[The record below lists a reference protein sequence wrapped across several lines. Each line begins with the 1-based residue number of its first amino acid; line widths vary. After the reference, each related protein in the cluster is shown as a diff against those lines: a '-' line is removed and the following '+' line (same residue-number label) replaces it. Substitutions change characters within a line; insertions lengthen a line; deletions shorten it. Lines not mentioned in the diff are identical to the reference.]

1 MEDNGCLKSIIQVVA
16 FWIGMFIGVAIIK
29 HTLAAIAGGIIA
41 VVSVNKLWKNYE
53 EDKAREKRERE
64 QREQE
69 EQRRRWAEEARER
82 KRKEAIELARKY
94 PEATKH
100 YFSKFWGINKATI
113 YDSDITY
120 DRAERL
126 LSCKYSYEED
136 EIKFNPVLRAKVE
149 AKKEEERRRQEALRE
164 AKRREEERR
173 RREEELARQR
183 KEEEKRNLVNTLPAC
198 VSSWNSHSNST
209 LKHKYFYDYYTY
221 AVYKDNATS
230 SMWNTWRTV
239 WHFKNDPDK
248 NVSSYEHDSAL
259 QTVTYLVENE
269 LRSTF
274 GSKTEYLTLVCL
286 TASTQQKTE
295 LRFKDFAEKVCNDL
309 NMTNGYPYIR
319 VVEDGGAK
327 HDGGDGC
334 RTVSHD
340 RYFFQGK
347 YVVLFDDVR
356 TTGRSIEQERRIL
369 ESLGAKVICAITIA
383 QTTH

>member
-16 FWIGMFIGVAIIK
+16 FWIGMFIGAAIIK
-29 HTLAAIAGGIIA
+29 HAVAAIAGGIIA
-41 VVSVNKLWKNYE
+41 VVVVNNLWKSYE
-53 EDKAREKRERE
+53 EDKARERRERE
-64 QREQE
+64 QRIQE
-69 EQRRRWAEEARER
+69 SQRLRWAEEARER

-100 YFSKFWGINKATI
+100 YFSKFWGINKSTI
-113 YDSDITY
+113 YDLDITC
-120 DRAERL
+120 DRAEKL

-136 EIKFNPVLRAKVE
+136 EIKFNPVFRAKVE
-149 AKKEEERRRQEALRE
+149 AK
-164 AKRREEERR
+164 
-173 RREEELARQR
+173 

-198 VSSWNSHSNST
+198 VSSWISHSSST

-248 NVSSYEHDSAL
+248 NVSSYEHDSAF
-259 QTVTYLVENE
+259 QTVTRLVENE

-286 TASTQQKTE
+286 TASTQRKTE

-309 NMTNGYPYIR
+309 NMTNAYSHIR
-319 VVEDGGAK
+319 VVEDGGAR

-340 RYFFQGK
+340 RYFFNGK

-356 TTGRSIEQERRIL
+356 TTGRSLEQERRIL

>member
-1 MEDNGCLKSIIQVVA
+1 M
-16 FWIGMFIGVAIIK
+16 
-29 HTLAAIAGGIIA
+29 
-41 VVSVNKLWKNYE
+41 
-53 EDKAREKRERE
+53 
-64 QREQE
+64 
-69 EQRRRWAEEARER
+69 
-82 KRKEAIELARKY
+82 
-94 PEATKH
+94 
-100 YFSKFWGINKATI
+100 
-113 YDSDITY
+113 
-120 DRAERL
+120 
-126 LSCKYSYEED
+126 
-136 EIKFNPVLRAKVE
+136 
-149 AKKEEERRRQEALRE
+149 
-164 AKRREEERR
+164 
-173 RREEELARQR
+173 
-183 KEEEKRNLVNTLPAC
+183 
-198 VSSWNSHSNST
+198 SSWISHSSST

-248 NVSSYEHDSAL
+248 NVSSYEHDSAF
-259 QTVTYLVENE
+259 QTVTRLVENE

-286 TASTQQKTE
+286 TASTQRKTE

-309 NMTNGYPYIR
+309 NMTNAYSHIR
-319 VVEDGGAK
+319 VVEDGGAR

-340 RYFFQGK
+340 RYFFNGK

-356 TTGRSIEQERRIL
+356 TTGRSLEQERRIL